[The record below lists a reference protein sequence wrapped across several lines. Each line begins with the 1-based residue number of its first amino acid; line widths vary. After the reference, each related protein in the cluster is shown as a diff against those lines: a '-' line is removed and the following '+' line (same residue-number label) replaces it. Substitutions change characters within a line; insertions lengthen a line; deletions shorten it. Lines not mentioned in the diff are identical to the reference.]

1 MRTLARSRSAVT
13 ALALCCAAL
22 VTACGGDGAASC
34 SQLAVE
40 YLDAVGAAR
49 QCLPSDPLACT
60 GLALSDVVSG
70 CPVGVAPAASAAL
83 DRLEATYLARGCP
96 SMRSCPPTP
105 SFACAAAGAAGSTCQ
120 ADP

>member
-1 MRTLARSRSAVT
+1 MRALVRSKSVRCAT
-13 ALALCCAAL
+13 ALSCAAL
-22 VTACGGDGAASC
+22 LAACGGDGAASC

-60 GLALSDVVSG
+60 GVALSDVVSG